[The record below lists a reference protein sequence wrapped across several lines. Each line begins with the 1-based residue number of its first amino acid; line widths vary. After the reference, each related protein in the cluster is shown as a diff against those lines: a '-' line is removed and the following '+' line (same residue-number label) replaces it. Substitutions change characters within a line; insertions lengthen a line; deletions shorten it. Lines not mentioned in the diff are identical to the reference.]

1 MVAIDS
7 LPSLRFFLFPPG
19 LSPPLEQVWTSVF
32 LNQVVGGY
40 RAHRTGL
47 TGTVEHIGVPS
58 ATGKERG
65 LFLPAL
71 RTLAIPI
78 GLLPVEV
85 VFNFFSV
92 ESFPHLLIERKL
104 CFLVRTKWINH
115 MLTISL
121 QLYFI
126 IICPM
131 SQHLVSTI
139 SDTKCWQCINNQI
152 EYLCWGWW
160 ESYRLYLRILT
171 IGQY

>member
-1 MVAIDS
+1 MVPIDS
-7 LPSLRFFLFPPG
+7 LPSIRFFLSPPG
-19 LSPPLEQVWTSVF
+19 LSPPLEQVWTPVF
-32 LNQVVGGY
+32 LNQVVEGH

-47 TGTVEHIGVPS
+47 TGTVEYIGVPS
-58 ATGKERG
+58 STGKERG
-65 LFLPAL
+65 LFLPAF

-78 GLLPVEV
+78 WLLPVEV

-104 CFLVRTKWINH
+104 CFLVRTKRINH

-131 SQHLVSTI
+131 SQHLVSTV
-139 SDTKCWQCINNQI
+139 SDAKCRQSLNNQI
-152 EYLCWGWW
+152 EYLC
-160 ESYRLYLRILT
+160 
-171 IGQY
+171 